1 MPTYISGLPN
11 ELLISIFEVLFCM
24 PPYGDPSRPMFPYSL
39 ELLLVC
45 KQWWALITNT
55 PSLWTQISLTSI
67 SAKRTLRLAQIFIE
81 RSQDARLTIK
91 CALEDDL
98 KGEDGQAN
106 LQTLELIRSQ
116 MYRVESLDYHGS
128 LDRFFPL
135 DYPIPHLRRLRVE
148 LPLGGFY
155 AAHRRKA
162 AVVKEL
168 FSQPM
173 KLEGLGLAL
182 LQDGQLDNPLANIDP
197 LALTRL
203 ELMLP
208 LDRVDATHFLT
219 TCKNLAHLTLLMIE
233 TIPAPATLISFPLLV
248 KLRFVGPAKYMSTIN
263 APQLACLSLE
273 YLNSSHW
280 QSDDGFH
287 NPAPFYFPHLRALK
301 LVASTG
307 VTSLMPDMTGL
318 AGIEAD
324 GDCDLLALLESLI
337 GSAGPAIVQRG
348 AVGIGAPSAVESVA
362 GVVSTGRVGWAPNLH
377 LFRMQLCDEW
387 GEYIS
392 GMDQVVNLTRSLLR
406 ERREL
411 KIYISY
417 KESSAPSDS
426 VEGYGAKEHHRS
438 LRALAEEFSERIVL
452 ACTDEFVLAPWEDL
466 LYP

>member
-55 PSLWTQISLTSI
+55 PSLWTQISLTSL
-67 SAKRTLRLAQIFIE
+67 SAKRTLRLAQIFTE
-81 RSQDARLTIK
+81 RSQDTRLTIK
-91 CALEDDL
+91 CALDDDL
-98 KGEDGQAN
+98 KGDDEQAN
-106 LQTLELIRSQ
+106 LQTLEITRSQ

-168 FSQPM
+168 FSQPI
-173 KLEGLGLAL
+173 KLEGFGLAL

-219 TCKNLAHLTLLMIE
+219 TCKNLAHLALLMIE
-233 TIPAPATLISFPLLV
+233 TIPIPTILISFPLLV
-248 KLRFVGPAKYMSTIN
+248 NLRFVGPANYMSTIN
-263 APQLACLSLE
+263 APQLTCLTLE

-280 QSDDGFH
+280 KSGGKFP
-287 NPAPFYFPHLRALK
+287 NPTPCYFAHLRALK
-301 LVASTG
+301 LVASIG
-307 VTSLMPDMTGL
+307 ATSLMPTVTSL
-318 AGIEAD
+318 AGVEVD
-324 GDCDLLALLESLI
+324 GDCDILALLESLI

-348 AVGIGAPSAVESVA
+348 AVATGALSAVQSVT
-362 GVVSTGRVGWAPNLH
+362 GVVPTGRVGWAQNLH
-377 LFRMQLCDEW
+377 LLRMRICDEW
-387 GEYIS
+387 GEYID
-392 GMDQVVNLTRSLLR
+392 GIDQVVNLTRSLLQ

-417 KESSAPSDS
+417 KESSVPPDS
-426 VEGYGAKEHHRS
+426 VEGHGAKEHHRS
-438 LRALAEEFSERIVL
+438 FRALAEEFSERIVL